1 MKILILGAFGM
12 LGHKLI
18 QVLSETHV
26 VWATA
31 KSFEHKSNNNKR
43 LLFNV
48 NAESIETVRDAILK
62 VKPDVIVNAIG
73 VIKQIE
79 SSKNVVKALTI
90 NSIFPHLVTEIANE
104 IGARF
109 ITISTDCVFSGEKG
123 NYSENDI
130 PDATDVYGK
139 SKNLGEIVDGNAL
152 TIRTSI
158 IGHELETSHS
168 LLNWFLTN
176 SGGTVKGFKNAIFSG
191 FPTII
196 LSQIIEDIIE
206 NRQDLRGL
214 YHISSDP
221 INKFEL
227 LSLIKEFYQVNI
239 EITEDKTFC
248 IDRSLNSQ
256 KYREIAGFAPKSWR
270 EMIEIMANDKGNK
283 I

>member
-1 MKILILGAFGM
+1 MKILVLGAFGM
-12 LGHKLI
+12 LGHKLV
-18 QVLSETHV
+18 QVLGDNHE

-31 KSFEHKSNNNKR
+31 RTSEQINIKKKR

-48 NAESIETVRDAILK
+48 NAESIETVRDAIIK

-73 VIKQIE
+73 IIKQME
-79 SSKNVVKALTI
+79 SSKNIVKALRI
-90 NSIFPHLVTEIANE
+90 NSIFPHLVNEIALE

-130 PDATDVYGK
+130 PDAIDVYGK
-139 SKNLGEIVDGNAL
+139 SKNLGEVVDGNAL

-168 LLNWFLTN
+168 LLNWFLSNT
-176 SGGTVKGFKNAIFSG
+176 GGTVKGFKNAIFSG

-196 LSQIIEDIIE
+196 LSQILSEIIE
-206 NRQDLRGL
+206 KNQNLRGL

-221 INKFEL
+221 INKFDL
-227 LSLIKEFYQVNI
+227 LSLIKEFYQANI
-239 EITEDKTFC
+239 EIIEDKTFC

-256 KYREIAGFAPKSWR
+256 KYRETAGFTPKKWR
-270 EMIEIMANDKGNK
+270 EMIEIMAKDKGNQ